1 MTLRNLHEGT
11 PLPPPRRTG
20 QPWTDDDYQTLLRL
34 VRDGVEIEEIAEQ
47 LARST
52 TSVRMRAVRMLPVD
66 QRGVPQDRAVEQLRK
81 NLLADEDYEWEG
93 HLASSPPPRPVVQCT
108 HPPATLSGVPGLRDD
123 ELLVITRALATSPG
137 LRTDRDPLRD
147 EGVREECARQV
158 VRRGLASELV
168 TDVGHHAS
176 NQAEAFLALADYPDI
191 WEGPPW

>member
-1 MTLRNLHEGT
+1 MTLRNLHEVT

-108 HPPATLSGVPGLRDD
+108 HPPATLSGVPGLRD
-123 ELLVITRALATSPG
+123 
-137 LRTDRDPLRD
+137 

-191 WEGPPW
+191 WGGPPW